1 MGGIAE
7 RSVGARGFGHVML
20 ECTDRL
26 TVVQTLIQ
34 YPKWVGNRS
43 DRLYSISA
51 AECSQGQAR
60 RRAADGNATAAGGRY
75 RRRSSLRQYNVACIR
90 AFIPVC
96 SCVFVIDSWC
106 RQWRGCACF
115 PGCAVAT
122 PRTGVPSQ
130 GQCIPPIA
138 RARFGAPR
146 RCDALR
152 FLLPL
157 QAVKKTAISQ
167 KAQRGRDTTVA
178 SRYTGCWHTRCRQST
193 MPRFHG
199 TACSEARCIPQAM

>member
-1 MGGIAE
+1 MFPSTTFDLG
-7 RSVGARGFGHVML
+7 RRVLAR
-20 ECTDRL
+20 TS
-26 TVVQTLIQ
+26 TT
-34 YPKWVGNRS
+34 
-43 DRLYSISA
+43 
-51 AECSQGQAR
+51 
-60 RRAADGNATAAGGRY
+60 AGGRWECDRGGRALPAEVEFTAIQCGLY
-75 RRRSSLRQYNVACIR
+75 SCEYFRLLVCVRDRQLVSA
-90 AFIPVC
+90 VG
-96 SCVFVIDSWC
+96 
-106 RQWRGCACF
+106 GCACF

-167 KAQRGRDTTVA
+167 KAQHGRATLVA
-178 SRYTGCWHTRCRQST
+178 SRSSGCSHTRCLRFKV
-193 MPRFHG
+193 PRFQG
-199 TACSEARCIPQAM
+199 TACSEPRFMPEQT